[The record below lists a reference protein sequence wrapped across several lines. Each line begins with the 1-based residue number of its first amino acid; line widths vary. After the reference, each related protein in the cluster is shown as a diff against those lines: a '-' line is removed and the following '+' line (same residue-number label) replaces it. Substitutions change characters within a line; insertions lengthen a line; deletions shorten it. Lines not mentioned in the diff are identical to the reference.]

1 MALVKNRTTN
11 LSGESKINGTTVVSM
26 SATLSTAGDSDYVN
40 QQVHAPELYAANKR
54 EIRKDIAE
62 FQDYVY
68 EQQDA
73 IAAEVAV
80 DEPTEKTE
88 NSVAAGADSAK

>member
-40 QQVHAPELYAANKR
+40 QQVHAPELYVANKR

-73 IAAEVAV
+73 IAAEVAE
-80 DEPTEKTE
+80 DEAAKTE
-88 NSVAAGADSAK
+88 ETKVAGTDGAK